1 MNSIYLRV
9 SYADTD
15 QMGMVYYA
23 NYLAFFEKGRT
34 ELLRS
39 IGLEYKT
46 IEERGFYLPVL
57 HAECKYI
64 SPAKYDDIITIE
76 TKLYEITAASITCSY
91 GVKCDEKLL
100 VTGKTKHSF
109 VNKMLKPVRFPKDI
123 KELMEKNL
131 EEQTI

>member
-1 MNSIYLRV
+1 MNSIDIGV
-9 SYADTD
+9 SYADTY

-23 NYLAFFEKGRT
+23 NYLTFFERDRT

-46 IEERGFYLPVL
+46 TEERGVYLPVL

-64 SPAKYDDIITIE
+64 SPAKYE
-76 TKLYEITAASITCSY
+76 
-91 GVKCDEKLL
+91 VKCDEKLL
-100 VTGKTKHSF
+100 VTGKTKRPF
-109 VNKMLKPVRFPKDI
+109 VNKMLKSVHLPKDI

-131 EEQTI
+131 EE

>member
-1 MNSIYLRV
+1 MNSIDIRV
-9 SYADTD
+9 SYAGTY

-23 NYLAFFEKGRT
+23 NYLTFFERSRT

-46 IEERGFYLPVL
+46 IEERGVYLPAL

-64 SPAKYDDIITIE
+64 SPAKYNDIITIE
-76 TKLYEITAASITCSY
+76 TKPYEITAAGITCSY
-91 GVKCDEKLL
+91 EVKHDEKPL
-100 VTGKTKHSF
+100 VTGKTKHPL
-109 VNKMLKPVRFPKDI
+109 VNKMLKSVHFSKDI

-131 EEQTI
+131 EE